1 MQHADDQER
10 RIREASLFMQ
20 ELLDS
25 VETLSGIADEHGS
38 RTLADLFYL
47 HSAILERG
55 HIELIEGDNSKVM
68 DIAKSLP
75 SGSYWANFIETVTL

>member
-1 MQHADDQER
+1 MSSWHAR
-10 RIREASLFMQ
+10 SSTTHWPSSNLNRA
-20 ELLDS
+20 
-25 VETLSGIADEHGS
+25 G
-38 RTLADLFYL
+38 
-47 HSAILERG
+47 ILERG